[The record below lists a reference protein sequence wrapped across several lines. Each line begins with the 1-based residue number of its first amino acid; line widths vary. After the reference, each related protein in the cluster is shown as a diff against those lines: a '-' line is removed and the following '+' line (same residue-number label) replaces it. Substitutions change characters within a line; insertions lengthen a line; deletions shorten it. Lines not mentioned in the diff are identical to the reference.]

1 MKIKNKFIT
10 RVHSY
15 AVKLLKS
22 GASRVYILNK
32 EALCNS
38 DLPANTRVRV
48 DYSKHRI
55 VITADENGN
64 HKIMDTGRG
73 ELFEL
78 KNKATGEALGNVDA
92 ITATF
97 RKGKIVLT
105 LRRQDQLKLEREKSF
120 IEALCAG
127 KPLRTGSF
135 FSGLG
140 MLTYH
145 LKKGLES
152 RGIETELAFAND
164 LSPLAMSCNLEGNP
178 IWDDATN
185 DAMAVVDELGQIP
198 LDMIPKM
205 HIAEAGYPCVAQST
219 LCEPANRDTNHPIVG
234 TLFIDFVAALKQAN
248 PAIIIIENAPAF
260 ANSQTLDFISR
271 EMKGYRLSTANFNAH
286 DFGEIEGRRRACVVL
301 VSEGLP
307 DFDIKQLSA
316 PASPQRP
323 VFGDYLDDIPATSEK
338 FRHFAHLHRKT
349 ADKRVN
355 YANAV
360 HHRNETKIG
369 TITASYAA
377 KAGAP
382 FVAHPTDPMLQR
394 FIETHEHARIR
405 KVPEKLFSLMSDIA
419 EGRHQLVS
427 KKGSKSAV
435 HRLLGNGVSEK
446 VWQSIGAFLGRYINT
461 IMPQQSLEFAEQK
474 AA

>member
-1 MKIKNKFIT
+1 MKIKSKFIT
-10 RVHSY
+10 RIHSY
-15 AVKLLKS
+15 AVKALKS
-22 GASRVYILNK
+22 GARRVYIQNR
-32 EALCNS
+32 EALRNS
-38 DLPANTRVRV
+38 DLPANTRVSV
-48 DYSKHRI
+48 KYNKHRI
-55 VITADENGN
+55 VITADENGS

-78 KNKATGEALGNVDA
+78 KNKATGESLGNVDS

-97 RKGKIVLT
+97 RKGKIILT
-105 LRRQDQLKLEREKSF
+105 LRRQDQLQLEREQSL
-120 IEALCAG
+120 IDALCKG
-127 KPLRTGSF
+127 KSLRTGSF

-152 RGIETELAFAND
+152 NGIKTEIAFAND
-164 LSPLAMSCNLEGNP
+164 LSPLAMACNLEGNP
-178 IWDDATN
+178 IWEDATS
-185 DAMAVVDELGQIP
+185 DASAVVDELGQIP

-205 HIAEAGYPCVAQST
+205 HIAEAGYPCIAQST
-219 LCEPANRDTNHPIVG
+219 LCDPALRDTNHPIVG
-234 TLFIDFVAALKQAN
+234 TLFVDFLAAIKQAN
-248 PAIIIIENAPAF
+248 PAILIIENAPAF
-260 ANSQTLDFISR
+260 ANSTTLDFIRR

-307 DFDIKQLSA
+307 DFDISQLTA

-323 VFGDYLDDIPATSEK
+323 LFGDYLDDIPGTSEK
-338 FRHFAHLHRKT
+338 FRHFAHLHKKT
-349 ADKRVN
+349 ADKSVN

-360 HHRNETKIG
+360 HHRDATKIG

-394 FIETHEHARIR
+394 FIEAHEHARIR
-405 KVPEKLFSLMSDIA
+405 KVPEKLASLMSDIA

-435 HRLLGNGVSEK
+435 HRLLGNGVSEN
-446 VWQSIGAFLGRYINT
+446 VWQSIGTFLGRYINT
-461 IMPQQSLEFAEQK
+461 IIPQQSLAFTALK

>member
-1 MKIKNKFIT
+1 MKRNFIT

-15 AVKLLKS
+15 AVKVLKS
-22 GASRVYILNK
+22 GASRVYIQNR
-32 EALCNS
+32 EALRNS
-38 DLPANTRVRV
+38 SLPANTRVSIK
-48 DYSKHRI
+48 YSKHRI
-55 VITADENGN
+55 VITADENGT

-78 KNKATGEALGNVDA
+78 KNKATGEALGAVDA

-97 RKGKIVLT
+97 RKGKIILT
-105 LRRQDQLKLEREKSF
+105 LRRQDQLRLEREKSI

-145 LKKGLES
+145 LKKGLEA
-152 RGIETELAFAND
+152 RGIETEIAFAND
-164 LSPLAMSCNLEGNP
+164 LSPLAMSCNLEANP
-178 IWDDATN
+178 IWDKATSDAT
-185 DAMAVVDELGQIP
+185 AIVDELGQIP
-198 LDMIPKM
+198 LDMIPQM
-205 HIAEAGYPCVAQST
+205 HVVEVGYPCIAQST
-219 LCEPANRDTNHPIVG
+219 LCEPDLRDTNHPIVG
-234 TLFIDFVAALKQAN
+234 TLFVDFLACIKQAN
-248 PAIIIIENAPAF
+248 PAVVIIENAPAF
-260 ANSQTLDFISR
+260 ANSTTLDFIRR

-286 DFGEIEGRRRACVVL
+286 DFGEIEGRKRACVVL

-307 DFDIKQLSA
+307 EFDISQLKA
-316 PASPQRP
+316 PASPERP
-323 VFGDYLDDIPATSEK
+323 LFGDYLDDIPADSDK
-338 FRHFAHLHRKT
+338 FRYIDHLHRKT
-349 ADKRVN
+349 ADKSVN
-355 YANAV
+355 YANTV
-360 HHRNETKIG
+360 HAPDATKIA

-394 FIETHEHARIR
+394 FIEPHEHARIR
-405 KVPEKLFSLMSDIA
+405 KIPAALAALMSDIA
-419 EGRHQLVS
+419 EGRHQLVT
-427 KKGSKSAV
+427 KRGSKSAV

-446 VWQSIGAFLGRYINT
+446 VWQSIGDFLGQYFARLK
-461 IMPQQSLEFAEQK
+461 PQSALPLSFLQ